1 MTDAV
6 QAVVMPVAV
15 RATVTTQA
23 THDFWQGF
31 RNARSQQERIREL
44 EAALALAEQELAA
57 SSAIKDRLDDLSRA
71 VELDA
76 PGDREKIF
84 APIIGYAPY
93 ENRITLGR
101 GRNQGVRAHQPIIT
115 ADGLVGVIQTVD
127 DETSQALLITSPALV
142 VGGLVLG
149 DSTVAVLVQG
159 ATAHRLVL
167 NVMEDLEVHT
177 GELVVTSGF
186 SDYTPRDIPIGVIV
200 EVRHNP
206 EFGIRRAYVLP
217 HVSISDY
224 SEVIIL
230 K

>member
-1 MTDAV
+1 MTNAV

-15 RATVTTQA
+15 RATATTQA
-23 THDFWQGF
+23 TQDFWQGL
-31 RNARSQQERIREL
+31 RNARTRQERIREL
-44 EAALALAEQELAA
+44 EAALQSANQRLSENSAIRRELDALKRSLELA
-57 SSAIKDRLDDLSRA
+57 
-71 VELDA
+71 A

-101 GRNQGVRAHQPIIT
+101 GRNHGVEPHQPIIT
-115 ADGLVGVIQTVD
+115 ADGLIGVIQTVD
-127 DETSQALLITSPALV
+127 DDTSQALLITSPALV

-149 DSTVAVLVQG
+149 DRTVAALVQG

-167 NVMEDLEVHT
+167 DILEDLEVHT
-177 GELVVTSGF
+177 GELVVTSGY
-186 SDYTPRDIPIGVIV
+186 SEYTPRGIPIGVIV

-217 HVSISDY
+217 HASISDY

>member
-1 MTDAV
+1 M
-6 QAVVMPVAV
+6 
-15 RATVTTQA
+15 QA

-31 RNARSQQERIREL
+31 RNARSLREKNSQ
-44 EAALALAEQELAA
+44 LAEALKAA
-57 SSAIKDRLDDLSRA
+57 EQDLSENDALRRELDDLKRA
-71 VELDA
+71 LGLEA

-101 GRNQGVRAHQPIIT
+101 GRNHGVEAHQPIIT

-127 DETSQALLITSPALV
+127 DDTSQALLITSPALV
-142 VGGLVLG
+142 IGGLVLG
-149 DSTVAVLVQG
+149 DSNVAALVRG
-159 ATAHRLVL
+159 ATTHRLVL
-167 NVMEDLEVHT
+167 TILDDLEVHT
-177 GELVVTSGF
+177 GEIVVTNGYSK
-186 SDYTPRDIPIGVIV
+186 YTPRGIPIGVIV

-206 EFGIRRAYVLP
+206 EFGERRAYVLP